1 MHDCCSTVS
10 PPKVQGVC
18 MIAVSPPPKV
28 LQGYIH
34 TLVFEECCQHD
45 IRYPTHLNLR
55 RGDVLLS
62 PNIIK

>member
-18 MIAVSPPPKV
+18 MIAVSPPKGVCMIAVSPPKV
-28 LQGYIH
+28 FQGYIN

-45 IRYPTHLNLR
+45 IRYPTHLNL
-55 RGDVLLS
+55 
-62 PNIIK
+62 

>member
-10 PPKVQGVC
+10 PLKGVC
-18 MIAVSPPPKV
+18 MIAVSPPKV
-28 LQGYIH
+28 FQGYIH